1 MDERAALKKI
11 VVWYETH
18 QRSSLPW
25 RKTRNPYHIL
35 VSEVMLQQTQVE
47 RVVAKYQE
55 FIRLFPTVYSLA
67 KATPAAVIRAW
78 AGLGYNRRALYL
90 QRTAEAVVRV
100 YGGVF
105 PRDIETLKTLPG
117 IGDYTARAILS
128 FAFEEYVPMMDTNHR
143 RFYQRVFF
151 GINKKDDRT
160 LLHKAVDV
168 IEMFDSSRIARGN
181 SVYDWNQALM
191 DFGSAVCHTTKPEC
205 HECPIKKYCKA
216 YPKILIGKKLG
227 TRVRKEKQKPFHET
241 DRYVRGRII
250 DTLRVHDVV
259 SITRLAKDFPHVSP
273 ERFATILQKLTTDGL
288 IVQKGRSILLP

>member
-47 RVVAKYQE
+47 RVIAKYQE
-55 FIRLFPTVYSLA
+55 FIRLFPTVHSLA
-67 KATPAAVIRAW
+67 KATPADVIRAW

-90 QRTAEAVVRV
+90 QRTAESVVRV

-105 PRDIETLKTLPG
+105 PQNIETLKTLPG

-128 FAFEEYVPMMDTNHR
+128 FAFEEPVPMMDTNHR

-151 GINKKDDRT
+151 GIHKKDDRT
-160 LLHKAVDV
+160 LLRKAVRV
-168 IEMFDSSRIARGN
+168 IEKLGSSRIARGDA
-181 SVYDWNQALM
+181 VYHWNQALM
-191 DFGSAVCHTTKPEC
+191 DFGSAVCRTTRPEC
-205 HECPIKKYCKA
+205 RECPIKKYCKA
-216 YPKILIGKKLG
+216 YPKILISKKSG
-227 TRVRKEKQKPFHET
+227 VRFEKQKTTPFRET

-250 DTLRVHDVV
+250 DTLRTHDAVL
-259 SITRLAKDFPHVSP
+259 IPRLAKDFPHVSP
-273 ERFATILQKLTTDGL
+273 ERFATILQKLITDGL